1 MVKNLNA
8 LVAVLME
15 CQEELLDGAALTKS
29 CLDKGTVQDSDD
41 EEIPSSDDEND
52 NADEEGDS
60 EDDEEDYG
68 SGEEGEER

>member
-1 MVKNLNA
+1 MIKNLNA

-29 CLDKGTVQDSDD
+29 CLDKGAVQDSDD

-52 NADEEGDS
+52 NADGEGDS